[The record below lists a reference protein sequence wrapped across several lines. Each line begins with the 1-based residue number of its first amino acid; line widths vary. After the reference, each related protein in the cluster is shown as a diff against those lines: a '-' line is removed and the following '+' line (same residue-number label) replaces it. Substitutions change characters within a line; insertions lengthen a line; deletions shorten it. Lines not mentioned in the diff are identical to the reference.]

1 MKALGAMWEVN
12 NFLDAV
18 WLSLLCVAVVF
29 AILAVITLILAG
41 INKIKA
47 LDEKET
53 VKLKDGTIADEDM
66 IAAMLVASIDY
77 RKTCKEDF
85 KIASVK
91 LIDQEKK
98 GK

>member
-12 NFLDAV
+12 DFLDAV

-47 LDEKET
+47 LDEKESI
-53 VKLKDGTIADEDM
+53 KLKDGTIADEDM

>member
-29 AILAVITLILAG
+29 AILAVITLILTG

>member
-12 NFLDAV
+12 DFLDAV

-47 LDEKET
+47 LDEKES